1 MASLADLST
10 AIAAA
15 AQKEVVKAL
24 KAILS
29 KVAEDYELEY
39 SELESKYLKK
49 ESLKGKT
56 AAKGKKAPVKAKVT
70 KVEESEEEEV
80 ASCIA
85 VTKKGERCK
94 CKPRKGETTCGR
106 HKDYDPD
113 AEQPKAEP
121 KKRGRPRKVKEDS
134 ESEEEEK
141 MAPPKRA
148 PRGKKPAATRHE
160 HLLEEAKD
168 DCDECNSQG
177 GPFHLKEG
185 KEEFEVVDED
195 EMQKRI
201 SELNAEEEGE
211 IRVADQEE
219 CESAAIDE
227 LLEGEDEGSEYAPST
242 KGGESDFDDE

>member
-15 AQKEVVKAL
+15 AQKEVVKTL
-24 KAILS
+24 KALLS
-29 KVAEDYELEY
+29 KVAEDYKLDY
-39 SELESKYLKK
+39 SELESKYLTK
-49 ESLKGKT
+49 ESLKGK
-56 AAKGKKAPVKAKVT
+56 APAKGKKAPVKAKVT
-70 KVEESEEEEV
+70 KVETDTEADET
-80 ASCIA
+80 SCIA

-121 KKRGRPRKVKEDS
+121 KKRGRPRKVKDES
-134 ESEEEEK
+134 ESDEEEK
-141 MAPPKRA
+141 MTPPKRST
-148 PRGKKPAATRHE
+148 RGKKPAATRHE

-177 GPFHLKEG
+177 GPFHLKES
-185 KEEFEVVDED
+185 KEEFEVVNED
-195 EMQKRI
+195 ELQKRI
-201 SELNAEEEGE
+201 SELNGEESEVEEGE
-211 IRVADQEE
+211 VPVEAEAEVEE
-219 CESAAIDE
+219 
-227 LLEGEDEGSEYAPST
+227 GEGSEYAPSS